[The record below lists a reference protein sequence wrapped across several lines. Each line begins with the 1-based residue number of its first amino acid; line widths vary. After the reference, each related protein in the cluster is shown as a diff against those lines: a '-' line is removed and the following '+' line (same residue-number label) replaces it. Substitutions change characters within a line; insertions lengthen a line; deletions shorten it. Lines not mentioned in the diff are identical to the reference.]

1 MARRGDDKVN
11 EIRIIPIHG
20 IPEIQA
26 GDDLGGKIAQAIAA
40 AGVTLVERD
49 IVVVTHKVVSKAE
62 GRSRPVP
69 DDAAYRRLVEQEA
82 AAIIRR
88 RGDLTITRTVHGFIC
103 ANSGVDRSNVAE
115 GTAVLL
121 PVDPDRSAH
130 RLRISLER
138 STNAGIGVIVTDTF
152 GRPWRRG
159 LVDVAIGVS
168 GLPAIVDLRGS
179 ADGSGRTLDVTEVAA
194 VDEIAAAADLAMGKA
209 NRIPVAIVR
218 GLDLV
223 GDGRATDLVRPATED
238 LFR

>member
-1 MARRGDDKVN
+1 MARRGDDVVN

-20 IPEIQA
+20 IPEIRA
-26 GDDLGGKIAQAIAA
+26 GDDLAATIARAIAA

-49 IVVVTHKVVSKAE
+49 IVAVTHKIVSKAE

-69 DDAAYRRLVEQEA
+69 DDASYRRLVEQEA
-82 AAIIRR
+82 TAIVRR
-88 RGDLTITRTVHGFIC
+88 RGDLAITQTVHGFIC
-103 ANSGVDRSNVAE
+103 ANAGVDRSNVAE

-130 RLRISLER
+130 RLRIGLER
-138 STNAGIGVIVTDTF
+138 AANAKIGVIVTDTF

-209 NRIPVAIVR
+209 NQIPVAIVR
-218 GLDLV
+218 GLNLV
-223 GDGRATDLVRPATED
+223 GDGRAIDLVRPATED